1 MKKHTVLVVEDE
13 ATISRLIDQ
22 ILTKEGY
29 NVKKASSLKMAQPGL
44 AKPVPDLI
52 IMDRRLPDGDG
63 LELCRQIKNNPR
75 LARIP
80 VMFLTSKGSTAD
92 KVTGLKMGGDDY
104 LTKPFQVDE
113 LLARV
118 EVLLRRTA
126 VPAQQSA
133 ALAFAD
139 IEMDV
144 ENHTCTAAGAEVKLW
159 PKEFELLRIFLS
171 RPGKVISKEF
181 LSQQIWGHDFI
192 STSRAVEMSVHRLK
206 NKLGAKGGLL
216 LTIKGYGFKLA
227 DK

>member
-1 MKKHTVLVVEDE
+1 MKKRTILVVEDE
-13 ATISRLIDQ
+13 TAISRLIDQ

-29 NVKKASSLKMAQPGL
+29 NVRKAHSLKTAQPGL
-44 AKPVPDLI
+44 TKPMPDLV

-63 LELCRQIKNNPR
+63 LELCRQIKNDPK
-75 LARIP
+75 LAAIP

-104 LTKPFQVDE
+104 LTKTFQVDE

-118 EVLLRRTA
+118 EVLLRRA
-126 VPAQQSA
+126 APPAPQTSE
-133 ALAFAD
+133 LSFAGITLD
-139 IEMDV
+139 AEKHV
-144 ENHTCTAAGAEVKLW
+144 CTAGGTEIKLW
-159 PKEFELLRIFLS
+159 PKEFELMQIFLS

-206 NKLGAKGGLL
+206 TKLGPKGDLL
-216 LTIKGYGFKLA
+216 RTVKGYGFKLA
-227 DK
+227 AK

>member
-1 MKKHTVLVVEDE
+1 MKKHTILLVEDE
-13 ATISRLIDQ
+13 AAISRLIDQ

-29 NVKKASSLKMAQPGL
+29 LVKKAATLKTAQTML
-44 AKPVPDLI
+44 TKPAPDLI

-63 LELCRQIKNNPR
+63 LDFCRIVKSER
-75 LARIP
+75 KTASIP

-118 EVLLRRTA
+118 EVLLRRSAPPPATTA
-126 VPAQQSA
+126 LSA
-133 ALAFAD
+133 GG
-139 IEMDV
+139 IELDV
-144 ENHTCTAAGAEVKLW
+144 ENHICMSDGVEVKLW
-159 PKEFELLRIFLS
+159 PKEFELLQIFLT

-206 NKLGAKGGLL
+206 LKLKKKGDLL
-216 LTIKGYGFKLA
+216 HTVKGYGFKLA
-227 DK
+227 VK

>member
-1 MKKHTVLVVEDE
+1 MKKHTILLVEDE
-13 ATISRLIDQ
+13 AAISRLIDQ

-29 NVKKASSLKMAQPGL
+29 LVKKAATLKAAQTML
-44 AKPVPDLI
+44 TKPSPNLI

-63 LELCRQIKNNPR
+63 LDFCRVVKNER
-75 LARIP
+75 KTASIP

-118 EVLLRRTA
+118 EVLLRRSAPPPATTA
-126 VPAQQSA
+126 LSVGG
-133 ALAFAD
+133 
-139 IEMDV
+139 IELDV
-144 ENHTCTAAGAEVKLW
+144 ENHICTADGAEVKLW
-159 PKEFELLRIFLS
+159 PKEFELLQIFLT

-206 NKLGAKGGLL
+206 LKLKKKGDLL
-216 LTIKGYGFKLA
+216 HTVKGYGFKLA
-227 DK
+227 VK